1 MYKKMISQQVRDKLR
16 ARIKKG
22 DYNIAANI
30 YMTDV
35 NRYVSS
41 RYLQQF
47 LDGTHKVTGRKD
59 GGHNPLD
66 MFAAITE
73 AVKRRED
80 EERIISN
87 KALEMLQQ
95 KINVGHPGIIPQ

>member
-1 MYKKMISQQVRDKLR
+1 MIAQSTRDKLR
-16 ARIKKG
+16 ERIKKG
-22 DYNIAANI
+22 DYESAAQI
-30 YMTDV
+30 YKKNV
-35 NRYVSS
+35 NRYVSG

-47 LDGTHKVTGRKD
+47 LSGTHKVTGRKE
-59 GGHNPLD
+59 GGHDPLK
-66 MFAAITE
+66 MFEALTE
-73 AVKRRED
+73 AVKRREE